1 MRLFRLHSVPWAQSL
16 PMRVVLLFLAWW
28 SILGVAHAQGA
39 AVLRN
44 CLAPGEMREVIS
56 TQALM
61 PPANAVMLVQRQM
74 PQADVV
80 RANLCR
86 TDNTLVYVIMAL
98 SKDGRLIQVMIDA
111 PTGRIRS
118 MH

>member
-28 SILGVAHAQGA
+28 GILGAAHAQGA

-111 PTGRIRS
+111 PSGQIRS
-118 MH
+118 VR